1 MKNAIET
8 KNLTKIYKNF
18 TAVNSLNLEIPEKSI
33 FGLLGPNG
41 AGKTTLINMLSTQ
54 INPTSGKATI
64 NGLDLKNDSLEI
76 RKIINIS
83 PQESAI
89 AKNLTVRENL
99 KLISTLYEIDNP
111 EEKIEQIIDEF
122 GLHEKENTLCKKLSG
137 GQCRRLSIALAIITD
152 PKILFLDEP
161 TLGLDVKARKILWDI
176 VEKLKHK
183 MTIILTTH
191 YLEEVQFL
199 ADSAAI
205 ISKGRIKVVGTIPE
219 ILASTNSNTLEEA
232 FIKLSEEE

>member
-1 MKNAIET
+1 MIKIEE
-8 KNLTKIYKNF
+8 LTKKYNKL
-18 TAVNSLNLEIPEKSI
+18 TAVDKVSLEINEYEC
-33 FGLLGPNG
+33 FALLGLNG

-137 GQCRRLSIALAIITD
+137 GQC
-152 PKILFLDEP
+152 
-161 TLGLDVKARKILWDI
+161 
-176 VEKLKHK
+176 
-183 MTIILTTH
+183 
-191 YLEEVQFL
+191 
-199 ADSAAI
+199 
-205 ISKGRIKVVGTIPE
+205 
-219 ILASTNSNTLEEA
+219 
-232 FIKLSEEE
+232 

>member
-1 MKNAIET
+1 MIKIEE
-8 KNLTKIYKNF
+8 LTKKYNKL
-18 TAVNSLNLEIPEKSI
+18 TAVDKVSLEINEYEC
-33 FGLLGPNG
+33 FALLGLNG

-199 ADSAAI
+199 ADSAAF
-205 ISKGRIKVVGTIPE
+205 IS
-219 ILASTNSNTLEEA
+219 
-232 FIKLSEEE
+232 

>member
-1 MKNAIET
+1 MIKIEE
-8 KNLTKIYKNF
+8 LTKKYNKL
-18 TAVNSLNLEIPEKSI
+18 TAVDKVSLEINEYEC
-33 FGLLGPNG
+33 FALLGLNG

-89 AKNLTVRENL
+89 AKNLTVRENF

-205 ISKGRIKVVGTIPE
+205 ISKGRIKAVGTIPE

>member
-1 MKNAIET
+1 MIKIEE
-8 KNLTKIYKNF
+8 LTKKYNKL
-18 TAVNSLNLEIPEKSI
+18 TAVDKVSLEINEYECFS
-33 FGLLGPNG
+33 LLGLNG

-191 YLEEVQFL
+191 YLEEVQIL

>member
-1 MKNAIET
+1 MIKIEE
-8 KNLTKIYKNF
+8 LTKKYNKL
-18 TAVNSLNLEIPEKSI
+18 TAVDKVSLEINEYEC
-33 FGLLGPNG
+33 FALLGLNG

-122 GLHEKENTLCKKLSG
+122 GLHDKENTLCK
-137 GQCRRLSIALAIITD
+137 
-152 PKILFLDEP
+152 
-161 TLGLDVKARKILWDI
+161 
-176 VEKLKHK
+176 
-183 MTIILTTH
+183 
-191 YLEEVQFL
+191 
-199 ADSAAI
+199 
-205 ISKGRIKVVGTIPE
+205 
-219 ILASTNSNTLEEA
+219 
-232 FIKLSEEE
+232 

>member
-1 MKNAIET
+1 MIKIEE
-8 KNLTKIYKNF
+8 LTKKYNKL
-18 TAVNSLNLEIPEKSI
+18 TAVDKVSLEINEYECFS
-33 FGLLGPNG
+33 LLGLNG

-183 MTIILTTH
+183 MTIILTIH